1 MKLKDKISLYREL
14 SEFLKSDAI
23 QRLETDTSSQDD
35 KTYTIKKMITHL
47 PDSNVVLINESFIV
61 SFAWEILEGHLE
73 KLYWLLYNSKPLY
86 IYARMLLSK
95 ENALFID
102 DSKPEINRY
111 LKEDDINDVRR
122 HHSDY
127 AKYTLKSSRSNTVIT
142 QTDTGLELSFLLHD
156 NKDKS
161 PVIYPLSREAHVIVG
176 ADNNKQLE
184 TVVGTMIQSV
194 QSYYTPQEV
203 QFVIASNHLNILNE
217 YKDYLY
223 MNQPMIEDVSQLI
236 QTLKHLEQVM
246 IDRFNL
252 FATHQARDI
261 KMYNFKQTNKEDVL
275 PYIVIIIN
283 DIDIDDSSI
292 KENYHDFVL
301 RITQRSRTAG
311 IHLVMLTSKP
321 YQNISNQL
329 GYIIPNR
336 LAFRLSQT
344 YDSMALLGTKAA
356 CHLRSDEYL
365 CETYKHQLKKG

>member
-1 MKLKDKISLYREL
+1 MKLKDKISLYKEL

-23 QRLETDTSSQDD
+23 QPLETDTSIPDD
-35 KTYTIKKMITHL
+35 KTYTIKKIIKNL
-47 PDSNVVLINESFIV
+47 PDSSVVQVNESFIV
-61 SFAWEILEGHLE
+61 SFAWEILGGHLE
-73 KLYWLLYNSKPLY
+73 RLYSLMYNDKPLY
-86 IYARMLLSK
+86 IYAKMLLSK
-95 ENALFID
+95 D
-102 DSKPEINRY
+102 DTLVVDDIKPEINRY

-127 AKYTLKSSRSNTVIT
+127 AKYTSKSSRSNTVIT
-142 QTDTGLELSFLLHD
+142 QTDTGLELSFLLQDSKD
-156 NKDKS
+156 NK

-194 QSYYTPQEV
+194 QSHYTSQEV

-217 YKDYLY
+217 HKNYLY
-223 MNQPMIEDVSQLI
+223 MNQPMIEDVSHLI

-252 FATHQARDI
+252 FATHEARDI
-261 KMYNFKQTNKEDVL
+261 KIYNFKQKNEEEII
-275 PYIVIIIN
+275 PYIVVVIN
-283 DIDIDDSSI
+283 DIDIHDSSI
-292 KENYHDFVL
+292 KEKYHDLVL

-356 CHLRSDEYL
+356 CYLRSDGYL
-365 CETYKHQLKKG
+365 CETYKHQIKKG